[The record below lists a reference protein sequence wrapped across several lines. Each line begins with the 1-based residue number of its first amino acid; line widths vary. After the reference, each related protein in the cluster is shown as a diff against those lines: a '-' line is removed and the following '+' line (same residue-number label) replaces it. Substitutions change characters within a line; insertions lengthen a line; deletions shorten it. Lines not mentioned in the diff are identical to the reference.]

1 MRFCVWVLSDKEKM
15 FMVNDKVVGKIIKGF
30 SSKSVGMA
38 KNAISDLDEKAP
50 SFKVSYF
57 LTDEDTK
64 KYIEELDLDNP
75 KKLAVFLVEV
85 GFSAVD
91 VVIESIRKIQK
102 DMLKDDLSKLNGIKQ
117 KIKHAMLSENSFE
130 RLTNYQDELIDLR
143 NKLEGKVA
151 EYIQEIEQID
161 NMSSFERK
169 LKAAFIRNNIDLYT
183 KSAQLC
189 LQAVMEITKVHIF
202 IADYVGDNYFFTI
215 QSDIDDFMN
224 RHIFSGNK
232 ISIMN
237 DWATKEDRNFW
248 SDKIRKEYAQI
259 MEQHKGVLELFED
272 IRNVAAEQKVD
283 LEDIVFE

>member
-1 MRFCVWVLSDKEKM
+1 MKFVIQRVKNASVE
-15 FMVNDKVVGKIIKGF
+15 VENKVVGKIIKGF
-30 SSKSVGMA
+30 SSKSVEMA
-38 KNAISDLDEKAP
+38 KNAVSNLDEKAP

-75 KKLAVFLVEV
+75 QKLAVFLVEV

-117 KIKHAMLSENSFE
+117 KIEHAMLSENSFE

-169 LKAAFIRNNIDLYT
+169 LKAAFIRDNVDLYT

-215 QSDIDDFMN
+215 QSNIDDFMN

-237 DWATKEDRNFW
+237 DWATKENRNFW

-259 MEQHKGVLELFED
+259 MEQHKGVSELFED

>member
-169 LKAAFIRNNIDLYT
+169 LKAAFIRNNVDLYT

>member
-1 MRFCVWVLSDKEKM
+1 
-15 FMVNDKVVGKIIKGF
+15 MVNDKVVGKIIKGF

-143 NKLEGKVA
+143 NKLEGKAA

-169 LKAAFIRNNIDLYT
+169 LKAAFIRNNVDLYT

>member
-143 NKLEGKVA
+143 NKLEGKAA

-169 LKAAFIRNNIDLYT
+169 LKAAFIRNNVDLYT

>member
-1 MRFCVWVLSDKEKM
+1 MILMSA
-15 FMVNDKVVGKIIKGF
+15 DKVVGKIIKGF
-30 SSKSVGMA
+30 SSKSVEMA
-38 KNAISDLDEKAP
+38 KNAVSNLDEKAP

-75 KKLAVFLVEV
+75 QKLAVFLVEV

-117 KIKHAMLSENSFE
+117 KIEHAMLSENSFE

-169 LKAAFIRNNIDLYT
+169 LKAAFIRDNVDLYT

-215 QSDIDDFMN
+215 QSNIDDFMN

-237 DWATKEDRNFW
+237 DWATKENRNFW

-259 MEQHKGVLELFED
+259 MEQHKGVSELFED

>member
-1 MRFCVWVLSDKEKM
+1 MSA
-15 FMVNDKVVGKIIKGF
+15 DKVVGKIIKGF
-30 SSKSVGMA
+30 SSKSVERA
-38 KNAISDLDEKAP
+38 KNAVSNLDEKAP

-75 KKLAVFLVEV
+75 QKLAVFLVEV
-85 GFSAVD
+85 GFSAVE
-91 VVIESIRKIQK
+91 VVIESINKIQK
-102 DMLKDDLSKLNGIKQ
+102 DKLREDLSKLNGIKQ

-143 NKLEGKVA
+143 NNLGDKMA
-151 EYIQEIEQID
+151 DYIQEIEQID

-169 LKAAFIRNNIDLYT
+169 LKAAFIRNNVDLYT

-232 ISIMN
+232 ISVMN

-259 MEQHKGVLELFED
+259 MEQHKGVSELFED

>member
-1 MRFCVWVLSDKEKM
+1 MRFCVWVLSDKEKI

-30 SSKSVGMA
+30 SSKSVEMA
-38 KNAISDLDEKAP
+38 KNVVSSLDEKTP

-64 KYIEELDLDNP
+64 NYIKELDLDNP
-75 KKLAVFLVEV
+75 QKLAMFLVEV
-85 GFSAVD
+85 GFSAVE
-91 VVIESIRKIQK
+91 VIIESINKIQK
-102 DMLKDDLSKLNGIKQ
+102 DKLREDLSKFNGIKQ

-143 NKLEGKVA
+143 NNLGDKMA
-151 EYIQEIEQID
+151 DYIQEIEQID

-169 LKAAFIRNNIDLYT
+169 LKAAFIRNNVDLYT

-232 ISIMN
+232 ISVMN

-259 MEQHKGVLELFED
+259 MEQHKGVSELFED

>member
-102 DMLKDDLSKLNGIKQ
+102 DMLKDDLRKLNGIKQ

-143 NKLEGKVA
+143 NKLEGKAA
-151 EYIQEIEQID
+151 EYIHEIEQID

-169 LKAAFIRNNIDLYT
+169 LKAAFIRNNVDLYT

>member
-1 MRFCVWVLSDKEKM
+1 MSA
-15 FMVNDKVVGKIIKGF
+15 DKVVGKIIKGF
-30 SSKSVGMA
+30 SSKSVQMA
-38 KNAISDLDEKAP
+38 KNAVSNLDEKAP

-75 KKLAVFLVEV
+75 QKLAVFLVEV

-117 KIKHAMLSENSFE
+117 KIEHAMLSENSFE

-169 LKAAFIRNNIDLYT
+169 LKAVFIRDNVDLYT

-215 QSDIDDFMN
+215 QSNIDDFMN

-237 DWATKEDRNFW
+237 DWATKENRNFW

-259 MEQHKGVLELFED
+259 MEQHKGVSELFED

>member
-1 MRFCVWVLSDKEKM
+1 MILMSA
-15 FMVNDKVVGKIIKGF
+15 DKVVGKIIKGF
-30 SSKSVGMA
+30 SSKSVQMA
-38 KNAISDLDEKAP
+38 KNAVSNLDEKAP

-75 KKLAVFLVEV
+75 QKLAVFLVEV

-117 KIKHAMLSENSFE
+117 KIEHAMLSENSFE

-169 LKAAFIRNNIDLYT
+169 LKAVFIRDNVDLYT

-215 QSDIDDFMN
+215 QSNIDDFMN

-237 DWATKEDRNFW
+237 DWATKENRNFW

-259 MEQHKGVLELFED
+259 MEQHKGVSELFED